1 MNRTFLSVLLA
12 LIVLSQPGLLKA
24 DSTSEAERFVS
35 LALACVHQEYPNK
48 ISHVMSGDQ
57 DVAPPRELTP
67 VFYGCFD
74 WHSSVHGHWLL
85 VRLLRL
91 YPNAD
96 FAPEVESALNE
107 SFDADKVAVEVGYVT
122 HTQRAS
128 FERPYGV
135 AWLLQLTAELRE
147 WDDPRARNWLSK
159 LEPLESVLVEN
170 MEAWLEKLAYPIR
183 IGEHAQT
190 AFAFGLF
197 IDWAGAADRMDF
209 YRLVASRS
217 KQFYLDDRNCPLDYE
232 PGGQD
237 FLSPCLA
244 EADLMRR
251 ILPPEDYTAW
261 LTDFMPALPQNGSID
276 WLPLAV
282 VTDPTDG
289 KLAHLDGLNISRA
302 WMLEGM
308 AFGLPGKDPRKAA
321 LLNTALAHKHSGLES
336 VTGEHYEGGHWLGSF
351 ATYLQTARGLGDKG
365 PKVDP
370 GKVAATHKP
379 TALSRLRLT
388 ESQMSRWEKQLNAVL
403 TLNPEAADIAARLD
417 TESMQGK
424 ARGPLHGYPVLLK
437 DNIETSDMPTTAGS
451 LALRENRTERDAE
464 VTRRLREAGLLIA
477 GKTNLSEWA
486 NFRDDQSTSG
496 WSGMGGLTVNAWDAR
511 RTACGSSSGSAVA
524 VAAGYVPF
532 ALGTETNGSIICP
545 ASVNGVVGIKPTLGL
560 VSRRGIVPIAH
571 SQDTAG
577 PIASSV
583 AAAALLLSV
592 MEGEDPQD
600 KMTLRGSRFHD
611 RDYTKEFQT
620 QGLRGLRVG
629 IIRSQDFHMESAGIF
644 DQAVADLIRAGAVIV
659 DDLAFPAW
667 PDGFWDDSINVLHY
681 EFKHDLNKYLASLPG
696 ALSSFTLEKLI
707 AFNRDNVAQEMPWFG
722 QDLFETAQRKAGLD
736 SSEYIRSLRAVQT
749 FTRSSIDGLLEAYE
763 VDVLIMRSN
772 APAFAID
779 LIFGDNFQGGS
790 SSMAAIAGY
799 PHITVPMGR
808 WKGLPVGLSFVG
820 TAFAEPVLIRAAYA
834 YEHATRHAI
843 SLADKDF
850 WNLAGSGVSN
860 N

>member
-1 MNRTFLSVLLA
+1 MNRLSLTAMLA
-12 LIVLSQPGLLKA
+12 LIVLCQPGLLKA
-24 DSTSEAERFVS
+24 DSASEAERFVG
-35 LALACVHQEYPNK
+35 LALSCVHQEYPNK
-48 ISHVMSGDQ
+48 ISHVISGDQ
-57 DVAPPRELTP
+57 DIAPPRELTP

-96 FAPEVESALNE
+96 FAPVVESALNE
-107 SFDADKVAVEVGYVT
+107 SFDADKVAIEVGYVT
-122 HTQRAS
+122 HAQRAS

-147 WDDPRARNWLSK
+147 WDDPRARRWLTI
-159 LEPLESVLVEN
+159 LEPLESVLVGN

-197 IDWAGAADRMDF
+197 IDWARVADRMDF
-209 YRLVASRS
+209 YSLVVSRS
-217 KQFYLDDRNCPLDYE
+217 KQFYLDDRNCPLAYE

-251 ILPPEDYTAW
+251 ILPTNDYAAW
-261 LTDFMPALPQNGSID
+261 LTDFMPALPQDGSID

-308 AFGLPGKDPRKAA
+308 AFGLPDKDPRKAS
-321 LLNTALAHKHSGLES
+321 LLNTALAHKNSGLAS
-336 VTGEHYEGGHWLGSF
+336 VTGDHYEGGHWLGSF
-351 ATYLQTARGLGDKG
+351 ATYLQTARGLGEAG
-365 PKVDP
+365 
-370 GKVAATHKP
+370 
-379 TALSRLRLT
+379 SRLKPGPIGAVKIPAAISRLQLT
-388 ESQMSRWEKQLNAVL
+388 ESQMSRWEKQLNAVI
-403 TLNPEAADIAARLD
+403 TLNPEASNIADRLD
-417 TESMQGK
+417 AETKQGK
-424 ARGPLHGYPVLLK
+424 SRGPLHGYPVLLK
-437 DNIETSDMPTTAGS
+437 DNIETLDMPTTAGS
-451 LALRENRTERDAE
+451 LALKENHTERDAE

-486 NFRDDQSTSG
+486 NFRDNHSTSG
-496 WSGMGGLTVNAWDAR
+496 WSGVGGLTVNAWDAR
-511 RTACGSSSGSAVA
+511 RTACGSSAGSAVA

-583 AAAALLLSV
+583 TAAALLLSV
-592 MEGEDPQD
+592 MEGEDPED
-600 KMTLRGSRFHD
+600 KLTLRGSNFQG
-611 RDYTKEFQT
+611 RDYTKELQVN
-620 QGLRGLRVG
+620 GLRGLRVG
-629 IIRSQDFHMESAGIF
+629 IIRSQDFHMDSAGIF
-644 DQAVADLIRAGAVIV
+644 DQAVADLIQAGAVIV
-659 DDLAFPAW
+659 DDLAFPEW

-696 ALSSFTLEKLI
+696 DLSSYTLEKLI
-707 AFNRDNVAQEMPWFG
+707 AFNRDNVTREMPWFG
-722 QDLFETAQRKAGLD
+722 QDLFETAQQKAGLD
-736 SSEYIRSLRAVQT
+736 SSEYKRSLKAVQT
-749 FTRSSIDGLLEAYE
+749 FTRSSIDGLLEAYQ

-779 LIFGDNFQGGS
+779 LIYGDNFQGGS

-820 TAFAEPVLIRAAYA
+820 TAFAEPVLIRAAYS
-834 YEHATRHAI
+834 YEQATRHGI
-843 SLADKDF
+843 TLADKDI
-850 WNLAGSGVSN
+850 WNLGGSGVSN